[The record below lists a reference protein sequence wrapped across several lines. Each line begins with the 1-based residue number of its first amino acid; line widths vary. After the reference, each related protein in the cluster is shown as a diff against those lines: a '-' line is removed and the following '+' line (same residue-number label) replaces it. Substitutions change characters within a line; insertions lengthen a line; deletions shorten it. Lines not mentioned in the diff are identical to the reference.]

1 PLRCVRSDRPENH
14 ELWILQTQYSITP
27 ILRSTGGPMA
37 EKKIIDSLADYMVA
51 ARQVK
56 LPAEV
61 MQKGKSHILDTF
73 AAIVSGSTLKAG
85 KLGLQHARAQGA
97 REECAVLGSNLR
109 TTPIMAAFANG
120 MSAHADETDDSNSQL
135 HPGCAMVPAAL
146 AIAESQ
152 NRTGD
157 AFLRA
162 VILAYDIGFRFHT
175 AFEPRSTSF
184 GATFGASAAAGTLA
198 ELDHLQLCY
207 LISYAAQQA
216 SGSRAWVGDDDHI
229 EKAFDYAAMPARNG
243 VTAALLVQSGFTGN
257 RDVLEGD
264 QNIIK
269 TYAPCD
275 PGKLLSDLGQKF
287 TIASCL
293 VKKYPVGSPM
303 METVDATLAM
313 LAKQPIQPQDVE
325 RVVVRIP
332 SSGARTVNNRK
343 MPDVNVQYMVSNIL
357 LDGKLTFES
366 AHDYNRFQDPR
377 VQEMKRRVELVLDE
391 ELERTGAR
399 FQGLVELT
407 LKGGKTLREHVI
419 NCRGRPENPMSPE
432 EVEKKAAW
440 LMEPVLGRSKA
451 GQVIEAS
458 RKLEALAGVR
468 ELVGQLTLA

>member
-1 PLRCVRSDRPENH
+1 
-14 ELWILQTQYSITP
+14 
-27 ILRSTGGPMA
+27 MA
-37 EKKIIDSLADYMVA
+37 TKIIDALTEYMLA

-56 LPAEV
+56 LPPEV
-61 MQKGKSHILDTF
+61 VQKGKSHILDTL
-73 AAIVSGSTLKAG
+73 AAIVSGSTLQAG
-85 KLGLQHARAQGA
+85 KLGLQHARAQGGK
-97 REECAVLGSNLR
+97 EECAVLGSNFR
-109 TTPIMAAFANG
+109 TTPIVAAFANG

-146 AIAESQ
+146 AVAESQ
-152 NRTGD
+152 NRSGD

-162 VILAYDIGFRFHT
+162 VILAYDIGFRFHL
-175 AFEPRSTSF
+175 AFQPRSTSF

-198 ELDHLQLCY
+198 ELDHLKLCY

-229 EKAFDYAAMPARNG
+229 EKAFDYAGMPARNG
-243 VTAALLVQSGFTGN
+243 VTAALLVQSGYTGN

-275 PGKLLSDLGQKF
+275 PSKLLSDLGQKF
-287 TIASCL
+287 TITSCL

-313 LAKQPIQPQDVE
+313 LARQPIRPQDVE

-332 SSGARTVNNRK
+332 ASGARTVNNRK

-366 AHDYNRFQDPR
+366 AHDYNRLQDPR
-377 VQEMKRRVELVLDE
+377 LQEMKQRVELVPDE

-399 FQGLVELT
+399 FQGVVEVA
-407 LKGGKTLREHVI
+407 LKDGKTLREHVS

-440 LMEPVLGRSKA
+440 LLEPVLGKKNSD
-451 GQVIEAS
+451 QVIDSMRRIE
-458 RKLEALAGVR
+458 
-468 ELVGQLTLA
+468 TLASIRDLAKTMMLT